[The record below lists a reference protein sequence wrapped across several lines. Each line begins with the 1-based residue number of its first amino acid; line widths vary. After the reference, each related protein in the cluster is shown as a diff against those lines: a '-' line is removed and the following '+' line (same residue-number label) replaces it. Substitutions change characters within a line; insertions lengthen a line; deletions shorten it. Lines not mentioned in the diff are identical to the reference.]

1 MPSAYDIIKSTIQ
14 AGSVYYYYEKAL
26 KSPKQHNFI
35 VININP
41 SKDTVILLVCSSTQI
56 DNTRRLRKHCPSE
69 TLVEITPNQY
79 PGFSKRSIIDCNY
92 VFEKSIDEIGDI
104 HFRKK
109 LQTKPVMGLRLVK
122 KLRQGVMLS
131 NQISNQIKALLQTD

>member
-1 MPSAYDIIKSTIQ
+1 MPSAHDIIKSTIQ
-14 AGSVYYYYEKAL
+14 AGSVYYYYEKAF

-56 DNTRRLRKHCPSE
+56 DNTRRLRKDCPSE

-79 PGFSKRSIIDCNY
+79 SGFSKRSIIDCND
-92 VFEKSIDEIGDI
+92 VSVRSIEEIADMLS
-104 HFRKK
+104 RRK
-109 LQTKPVMGLRLVK
+109 LQIKPVMGLRLVR
-122 KLRQGVMLS
+122 KLREGVMLS
-131 NQISNQIKALLQTD
+131 NQISNRIKALLQPD